1 MKKIR
6 SILRIISA
14 HLIPKI
20 AYPVIRGPLFGLK
33 FIHGAASGE
42 GGGATIFFGLVEPKQ
57 TEAFKS
63 ALKDGFIVFDVGANI
78 GYYTLLGSR
87 IIGKNGKIFAFEP
100 SIRNIEYLAKHIRIN
115 KITNAM
121 IIPAACS
128 DNTSISL
135 FNNTPD
141 CALGHLL
148 ENTESSET
156 KFDIVPTLTIDSV
169 VQTTGVFPDIVKID
183 VEGAELKVLHG
194 SKSLL
199 QKNHPVILLSVH
211 SSELRISCLEYLS
224 QFGYSAVPLDTS
236 ESGEPFE
243 YMLSCSGK

>member
-78 GYYTLLGSR
+78 GYYTLLGFSNNR
-87 IIGKNGKIFAFEP
+87 EKWENFC
-100 SIRNIEYLAKHIRIN
+100 IRTIN
-115 KITNAM
+115 KKYWNIWLNKYA
-121 IIPAACS
+121 
-128 DNTSISL
+128 SIKL
-135 FNNTPD
+135 
-141 CALGHLL
+141 
-148 ENTESSET
+148 
-156 KFDIVPTLTIDSV
+156 
-169 VQTTGVFPDIVKID
+169 QT
-183 VEGAELKVLHG
+183 
-194 SKSLL
+194 
-199 QKNHPVILLSVH
+199 Q
-211 SSELRISCLEYLS
+211 
-224 QFGYSAVPLDTS
+224 
-236 ESGEPFE
+236 
-243 YMLSCSGK
+243 